1 MVAEGIYYQLNQQN
15 VQVEELNQLGRDEIL
30 DLLRSHRIDEIS
42 QNLSPLVDSFIEYLP
57 EQFFRMS
64 QTMRNISRL
73 GNLTYQEVDKL
84 AEIFEMAVIFSDFAY
99 FYELESEDREQV
111 IADII
116 IEFDIAYWNDEQ
128 NAYENMVNKFKNI
141 YGADYVQ
148 YIMMYDY

>member
-1 MVAEGIYYQLNQQN
+1 MVASGIYDQQN
-15 VQVEELNQLGRDEIL
+15 VQQVEELNPDEIL

-42 QNLSPLVDSFIEYLP
+42 QNLSPLVESFTEYLP
-57 EQFFRMS
+57 DQFFGMS

-73 GNLTYQEVDKL
+73 GNLTYQEVNKL
-84 AEIFEMAVIFSDFAY
+84 ANLFEMVVIFSDFGF
-99 FYELESEDREQV
+99 FYELETEDREQV

-116 IEFDIAYWNDEQ
+116 LEFDIDYWNDEQ

-141 YGADYVQ
+141 YGADIMQ

>member
-1 MVAEGIYYQLNQQN
+1 MVASGIYDQQN
-15 VQVEELNQLGRDEIL
+15 LQQVEELNPDEIL

-42 QNLSPLVDSFIEYLP
+42 QNLSPLVESFTEYLP
-57 EQFFRMS
+57 DQFFGMS

-73 GNLTYQEVDKL
+73 GNLTYQEVNKL
-84 AEIFEMAVIFSDFAY
+84 ANLFEMVVIFSDFGF
-99 FYELESEDREQV
+99 FYELETEDREQV

-116 IEFDIAYWNDEQ
+116 LEFDIDYWNDEQ

-141 YGADYVQ
+141 YGADIMQ